1 MIAFIVES
9 KERAKNCVIESFG
22 GEFILCFSDG
32 LLLLLAGET
41 KTKRKEI
48 AAVCL

>member
-1 MIAFIVES
+1 
-9 KERAKNCVIESFG
+9 
-22 GEFILCFSDG
+22 LCFSDG

-48 AAVCL
+48 AAVCLWEGNGEGLSKGFEEE